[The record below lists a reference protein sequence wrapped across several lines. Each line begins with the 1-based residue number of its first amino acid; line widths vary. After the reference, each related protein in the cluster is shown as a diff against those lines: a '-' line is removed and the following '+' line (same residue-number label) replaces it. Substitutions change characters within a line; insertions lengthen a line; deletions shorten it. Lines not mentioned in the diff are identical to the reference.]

1 MRVAP
6 QMVRSCCSP
15 CASVSSSATRSGS
28 WAPQAMRP
36 HSSTHSS
43 SSAGR
48 LPPLMPP
55 LVRQR
60 SVGSSRRVRLPPT
73 LPYRHLTATP
83 FPAPHGTQ
91 SPCPASRPAV
101 AWCRDHSPTTHLP
114 NISPPWHTL
123 THISS
128 PEPSLARRRST
139 FCGDSAHAD
148 NDHTANMIERFR
160 AIGAPGACH
169 AGGSTRP
176 SYRSPRSE
184 CSDEESGELHD
195 VFPTNH
201 IVRPVSRRPPAPA
214 SAPLDGSV

>member
-1 MRVAP
+1 MCVAP

-73 LPYRHLTATP
+73 LPYRHLTATLSP
-83 FPAPHGTQ
+83 PPTAHRAHARPQDPPLPGAATTAPPH
-91 SPCPASRPAV
+91 
-101 AWCRDHSPTTHLP
+101 
-114 NISPPWHTL
+114 ISPPWHTL

>member
-60 SVGSSRRVRLPPT
+60 SVGSSRRDRLPPT

-114 NISPPWHTL
+114 ALAHTH
-123 THISS
+123 THLITRAQPRAPQVYLLWGLRTCRQRPHRQHDRKVPRDWRPRCMSCRRLDA
-128 PEPSLARRRST
+128 PLIPLPSLRVLGRGERRAARCLPNQPHRPTGLQAAACTRL
-139 FCGDSAHAD
+139 G
-148 NDHTANMIERFR
+148 TA
-160 AIGAPGACH
+160 
-169 AGGSTRP
+169 
-176 SYRSPRSE
+176 
-184 CSDEESGELHD
+184 
-195 VFPTNH
+195 
-201 IVRPVSRRPPAPA
+201 
-214 SAPLDGSV
+214 